1 MLNYTQSHTG
11 EFIGFIG
18 FIGSNGLIGLIAVM
32 AAHRERREGTGQW
45 GKKRMRKSGKM
56 IESSGDTGMV
66 WRKFEGREKRG
77 SNPKTSKA
85 VKNKQKTKQYQE
97 AKMVISLPAPG
108 ISWLRDVF

>member
-1 MLNYTQSHTG
+1 MDSLGSLDSMA
-11 EFIGFIG
+11 FI
-18 FIGSNGLIGLIAVM
+18 GLIGLT
-32 AAHRERREGTGQW
+32 AAHRERRDGRVGEEANE
-45 GKKRMRKSGKM
+45 SGKM

-85 VKNKQKTKQYQE
+85 VKQQQKNKQYQE
-97 AKMVISLPAPG
+97 ANMVISLPAPG